1 MGAAIDAAGDVAT
14 PIRKRPVVL
23 VGATVTGLLLLV
35 GLVFSLVPLI
45 GQFIHRLVIAPV
57 ALAGLVAM
65 IDAAFA
71 DEVALGDLF
80 DGMRTHGPSV
90 IGGHLIIFG
99 ISIVVALV
107 VVVAAF
113 AFGVGVM
120 AAFPSSPDAAGGGGV
135 EGLGVITL
143 LTVLVLFL
151 VALVVVTV
159 VYLLRAFIDVA
170 VVIGGADATE
180 SVTESWRIIR
190 DGPVSVVG
198 YLLMRGVLTLVAA
211 LPTVLFVG
219 LAVGFDTGAVAGGQL
234 RTASPVFAVLAVVAL
249 VVPFVVSVSY
259 HVAYYRQRRD
269 PVESTE
275 PADERVRPERR
286 RRDPQRT
293 AGADDTGFESE

>member
-23 VGATVTGLLLLV
+23 VGATISGLLLLV
-35 GLVFSLVPLI
+35 GLALSFVPLF
-45 GQFIHRLVIAPV
+45 GQFIHSLVIAPV

-71 DEVALGDLF
+71 DEVGLGDLF
-80 DGMRTHGPSV
+80 DGMRAHGLSV

-99 ISIVVALV
+99 LSIVVALA
-107 VVVAAF
+107 VVVAAVVL
-113 AFGVGVM
+113 GIGVM
-120 AAFPSSPDAAGGGGV
+120 AALPSPPDAAGGGGI
-135 EGLGVITL
+135 EGVGVVTL
-143 LTVLVLFL
+143 FTVVVLLL
-151 VALVVVTV
+151 VALVVGVV

-180 SVTESWRIIR
+180 SVTESWRVIR
-190 DGPVSVVG
+190 EGPVSVVG

-234 RTASPVFAVLAVVAL
+234 RTASLVFAVLAVVTL

-259 HVAYYRQRRD
+259 HVAYYRRRRE
-269 PVESTE
+269 PVEPTE
-275 PADERVRPERR
+275 PADERVRPDTG

-293 AGADDTGFESE
+293 ASADDTGFEFE